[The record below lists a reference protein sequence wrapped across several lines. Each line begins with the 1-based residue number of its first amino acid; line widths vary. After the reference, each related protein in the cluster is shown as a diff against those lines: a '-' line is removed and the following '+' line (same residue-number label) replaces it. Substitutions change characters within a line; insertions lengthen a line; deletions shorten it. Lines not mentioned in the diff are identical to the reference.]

1 MLGLCYVLRYCQSA
15 NVKTTTK
22 IGTNA
27 MTTGSWAIDT
37 YLLCNLALL
46 VFALSVW
53 IIGYRKDR

>member
-1 MLGLCYVLRYCQSA
+1 
-15 NVKTTTK
+15 
-22 IGTNA
+22 

-46 VFALSVW
+46 VFTLSVW